1 MEKKEEYVKKKMT
14 LIVNHPWNDVFEGKD
29 VFLVPCYI
37 GKIYHYDVK
46 IVFPSNYLYE
56 AKTIRDVELVPVS
69 YIKKLRPFS
78 FVFGFK
84 LMRYLF
90 CNARKIDLFMRFHVT
105 ITTAIMIII
114 YKMLNRNGI
123 AYIKLDSN
131 GVMNFEYKNNLKSL
145 FRKLLYRR
153 MFELVD
159 FVSYETKM
167 GLENITQQTIGID
180 ISSKLFYMPN
190 GFDEDMIKH
199 LDINVKE
206 YSDKENVMITVGR
219 LGTNQKNTELF
230 LKAVENIDLKDWVI
244 YLIGDI
250 DPQNITFLEF
260 VSNFFSNH
268 PEKKKSVIFTGAIS
282 DKRHLWEYYNK
293 SKVFVLTSR
302 CESYGLVLNE
312 AKRFRNFIV
321 STNVGAFEDLVESGK
336 YGCEIPQDNTDY
348 LACIL
353 EKIILGQLDIDVYND
368 FSPESLSYYYQI
380 KRMKL
385 NN

>member
-1 MEKKEEYVKKKMT
+1 M
-14 LIVNHPWNDVFEGKD
+14 
-29 VFLVPCYI
+29 
-37 GKIYHYDVK
+37 
-46 IVFPSNYLYE
+46 
-56 AKTIRDVELVPVS
+56 
-69 YIKKLRPFS
+69 
-78 FVFGFK
+78 FGFK

-268 PEKKKSVIFTGAIS
+268 PEKK
-282 DKRHLWEYYNK
+282 
-293 SKVFVLTSR
+293 
-302 CESYGLVLNE
+302 
-312 AKRFRNFIV
+312 
-321 STNVGAFEDLVESGK
+321 
-336 YGCEIPQDNTDY
+336 
-348 LACIL
+348 
-353 EKIILGQLDIDVYND
+353 
-368 FSPESLSYYYQI
+368 SL
-380 KRMKL
+380 
-385 NN
+385 

>member
-153 MFELVD
+153 MF
-159 FVSYETKM
+159 
-167 GLENITQQTIGID
+167 
-180 ISSKLFYMPN
+180 
-190 GFDEDMIKH
+190 
-199 LDINVKE
+199 
-206 YSDKENVMITVGR
+206 
-219 LGTNQKNTELF
+219 
-230 LKAVENIDLKDWVI
+230 
-244 YLIGDI
+244 
-250 DPQNITFLEF
+250 
-260 VSNFFSNH
+260 
-268 PEKKKSVIFTGAIS
+268 
-282 DKRHLWEYYNK
+282 
-293 SKVFVLTSR
+293 
-302 CESYGLVLNE
+302 
-312 AKRFRNFIV
+312 
-321 STNVGAFEDLVESGK
+321 
-336 YGCEIPQDNTDY
+336 
-348 LACIL
+348 
-353 EKIILGQLDIDVYND
+353 
-368 FSPESLSYYYQI
+368 
-380 KRMKL
+380 
-385 NN
+385 